1 MARRRTA
8 VTTDLRSYYLERTL
22 ASYRY
27 KWQPQTLD
35 SHLADV
41 REGKPFIVQGWKVNL
56 KPPYADFVIE
66 ANGKAVELEVIRHDV
81 GGVEHK
87 VWRRPDGSLV
97 ASWPPA
103 AVSC

>member
-8 VTTDLRSYYLERTL
+8 GTTDLRALHVEKTL
-22 ASYRY
+22 TSYRY
-27 KWQPQTLD
+27 KARPQQMQA
-35 SHLADV
+35 HLAAV
-41 REGKPFIVQGWKVNL
+41 RAGEPFIVRGWTLNL
-56 KPPYADFVIE
+56 EPQYSDFVIE

-87 VWRRPDGSLV
+87 EWRRPDGSLV